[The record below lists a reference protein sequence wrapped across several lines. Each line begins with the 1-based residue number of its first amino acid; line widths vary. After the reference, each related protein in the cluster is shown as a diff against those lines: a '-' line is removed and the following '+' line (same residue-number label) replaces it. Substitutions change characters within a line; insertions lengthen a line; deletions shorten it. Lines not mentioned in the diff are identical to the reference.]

1 MSAAFTPIQ
10 LTDGAGLE
18 LELLP
23 FGASIQRIRFFGTE
37 VTVGYPDPAA
47 YQHNPFYLG
56 STVGRFANRIAKGQF
71 SLNNHQYQLPVNNG
85 PNHLHGGPD
94 GWHQRP
100 WRVLD
105 QKADSALLYLC
116 AEDGE
121 NGYPG
126 TVEVWQRIVLQQG
139 EVRLLFKAQ
148 SNKATPLSL
157 TNHSYFNLNQSAAD
171 ISNHQLQIFSESY
184 LPTTA
189 DAIPTGELAPVA
201 GTAFDWTQGQQVGQ
215 ALAASHPQLDLA
227 RGFDHSYVWPE
238 WQADQLPQRQARLY
252 SPESGIAMEL
262 WSDLPALQLYT
273 GNYLSSPFAPRQGLC
288 LEAQHWPDAPNQ
300 PLAPSAMLWP
310 GELYQHCISFRFS
323 QQQ

>member
-1 MSAAFTPIQ
+1 MSAAFTPIR

-23 FGASIQRIRFFGTE
+23 FGASIQRIRFHGTE
-37 VTVGYPDPAA
+37 VTVGYSDPAA

-71 SLNNHQYQLPVNNG
+71 SLNSQHYQLPVNNG

-94 GWHQRP
+94 GWHQRH

-148 SNKATPLSL
+148 SSKATPLSL
-157 TNHSYFNLNQSAAD
+157 TNHSYFNLNSSDAPVG
-171 ISNHQLQIFSESY
+171 NHQLQIFSDQY

-189 DAIPTGELAPVA
+189 EAIPTGEIATVA
-201 GTAFDWTQGQQVGQ
+201 GTAFDWTLGQQVAQ
-215 ALAASHPQLDLA
+215 ALAAEHPQLELA
-227 RGFDHSYVWPE
+227 RGFDHSYVWPN
-238 WQADQLPQRQARLY
+238 WQAGQLPQRQARLY

-262 WSDLPALQLYT
+262 WSDLPAVQLYT
-273 GNYLSSPFAPRQGLC
+273 GNYLDSPFAQRQGLC

-300 PLAPSAMLWP
+300 PLAPSAILWP